1 MSVVTGKPLAVGGIS
16 GRTESTGLGVY
27 YALRKILSDK
37 HYTEKLSIPSGV
49 SGKSVVLQGF
59 GNVGYWFAHFMQ
71 NDGAKI
77 VGIIE
82 HTGSIYNENGID
94 VQDAK

>member
-37 HYTEKLSIPSGV
+37 YYTEKLSIPTGV
-49 SGKSVVLQGF
+49 KDKSVVL
-59 GNVGYWFAHFMQ
+59 
-71 NDGAKI
+71 
-77 VGIIE
+77 
-82 HTGSIYNENGID
+82 
-94 VQDAK
+94 